1 MPTVK
6 ELTVQATLENI
17 SAVTAFIDE
26 QLEALDCP
34 MKAQMQIDVAI
45 DELFGNIAHYAYGD
59 GVGDAT
65 VRFEFN
71 AETRVASITFMD
83 RGVPFNPLE
92 SADPDVTLSAEE
104 RGIGGLG
111 IFMVKKTMDQLE
123 YSHENGAN
131 LLTVRKRI

>member
-1 MPTVK
+1 MK

-45 DELFGNIAHYAYGD
+45 DELFCNIASYAYGD
-59 GVGDAT
+59 GTGEAT
-65 VRFEFN
+65 VRFDFDE
-71 AETRVASITFMD
+71 AARTASVVFEDGGI
-83 RGVPFNPLE
+83 PFDPLE
-92 SADPDVTLSAEE
+92 KGDPDVTLSAEE
-104 RGIGGLG
+104 REIGGLG